1 MPKLVWRMKCKLV
14 LQIYLSETNR
24 DKPSVKQEAHSHK
37 TTYTPT
43 SSSHIELMHQWE
55 NNPNCFTA
63 ICKVAAGSDCFP
75 HAWWRDVN
83 HLCWQTA
90 NHTMK
95 SRAILCLCE
104 TRAEW
109 CLGWS
114 RHWCGAGEALSSH
127 WAHSYW
133 KCTQG
138 KMHLRKALSERHSWA
153 WESRV
158 IDWWCTDSWL
168 QIDTV
173 LTNSAPNSLHMRPS
187 PVAFHYNIR
196 FTVLSQNIS
205 HYRAVRKSKHHLFLE
220 NYRVKGEETML
231 DCWLCSQGNHRWA
244 GGTNP

>member
-1 MPKLVWRMKCKLV
+1 MPLLRWHGEWNVS
-14 LQIYLSETNR
+14 LSFKSTCQRHIVR
-24 DKPSVKQEAHSHK
+24 DKLSTKQLGGIRPQNYIHTHSILS
-37 TTYTPT
+37 YRAYC
-43 SSSHIELMHQWE
+43 MYQWE

-63 ICKVAAGSDCFP
+63 ICEVAADSFP

-83 HLCWQTA
+83 HLCLQTA

-95 SRAILCLCE
+95 SQAIFCLCE

-138 KMHLRKALSERHSWA
+138 KMHLRKALSEKHSSA

-173 LTNSAPNSLHMRPS
+173 LTNSAPNSLHMLPS

-205 HYRAVRKSKHHLFLE
+205 HYCTVRQSKHHHFLE
-220 NYRVKGEETML
+220 NYWKERRQ
-231 DCWLCSQGNHRWA
+231 C
-244 GGTNP
+244 